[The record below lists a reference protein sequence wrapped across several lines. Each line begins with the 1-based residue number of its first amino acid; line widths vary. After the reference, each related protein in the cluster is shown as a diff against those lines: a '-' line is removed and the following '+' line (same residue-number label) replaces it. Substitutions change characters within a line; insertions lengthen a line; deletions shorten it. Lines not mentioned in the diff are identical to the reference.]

1 MELLFRELAGNE
13 MERPPTQRDQFNN
26 DDVDLVDALVRESVQ
41 NSLDAKEGTQ
51 PVRVSFK
58 IDILKGDSVQS
69 AESLLQV
76 EKLSRHLNF
85 SGLNFESFGKDGLK
99 YLTVEDFG
107 TTGLKGATTS
117 LDKKPFSDFW
127 RRMGVSN
134 KSGKSL
140 GRWGLGKLVFSSA
153 SAIRVFL
160 GYTIRSDEE
169 GAAYLMGQ
177 AVLTTHMD
185 DVGVRYDSHGF
196 YAIENPTGL
205 QVPETSAEILASF
218 RTLFGLERNLEPG
231 LSIVIPFVNEQV
243 SEEKIIGGLIK
254 NYFFPILTG
263 QLVAKVGSVHVNA
276 DTFPSLAQKFGDPRF
291 SDGGFAS
298 FIGDVEQSRV
308 SSSSAIELPKN
319 WAKQTSDIFLKD
331 QIESLRGKM
340 SKGEM
345 IYLRAPILLKR
356 KSGEELSTAVD
367 LFIRRSGSSIA
378 EPLFVRDTIVLPAET
393 KYFRGKDVYAAL
405 VAKEKS
411 ICEFLGDAENPANTS
426 WSASAEKLTVAWK
439 NPVERLKEVR
449 GVLQK
454 TYNALST
461 AIEVVDKDVLVD
473 VFGIPSEDGTS
484 GPGAK
489 GEKENRRPSEIPT
502 PDPRKF
508 RVNRLSGG
516 FEIRR
521 GQGLQPHDLPFSI
534 KVRAAYDVL
543 RGNPFKKHDE
553 LDFHLGKKPIKIVS
567 SGCAVELEASNSIL
581 IDVADLDF
589 VVSVSGFDVNRDLI
603 VDPARKS

>member
-41 NSLDAKEGTQ
+41 NSLDAKEGAQ
-51 PVRVSFK
+51 PVRVAFK
-58 IDILKGDSVQS
+58 INNLTGDSITS
-69 AESLLQV
+69 AESLLKI
-76 EKLSRHLNF
+76 EKLSRHLKF
-85 SGLNFESFGKDGLK
+85 SGLSFENSGKDGIK

-153 SAIRVFL
+153 SAARVFL
-160 GYTIRSDEE
+160 GYTVRSDDE
-169 GAAYLMGQ
+169 GVAYLMGQ

-185 DVGVRYDSHGF
+185 DAGVRFDSHGF
-196 YAIENPTGL
+196 YAVESPNGFQL
-205 QVPETSAEILASF
+205 PETSVE
-218 RTLFGLERNLEPG
+218 TLTSIRAIFGLERALEPG
-231 LSIVIPFVNEQV
+231 LSIVVPFVNEQV
-243 SEEKIIGGLIK
+243 SEEKIIRGLVR

-263 QLVAKVGSVHVNA
+263 QLTVKVGAVDVNA
-276 DTFPSLAQKFGDPRF
+276 ETFPSLAQKFGDPRF
-291 SDGGFAS
+291 ADGGFAS
-298 FIGDVEQSRV
+298 FIGDVEQARV
-308 SSSSAIELPKN
+308 SPSPAIELPKN
-319 WAKQTSDIFLKD
+319 WAKQTGDIFLKD
-331 QIESLRGKM
+331 QIESLREKM

-345 IYLRAPILLKR
+345 IFLRAPILLKR
-356 KSGEELSTAVD
+356 KSGEELASSVD
-367 LFIRRSGSSIA
+367 LFIRRSNSSVA

-411 ICEFLGDAENPANTS
+411 ICEFLGDAENPAHTS

-439 NPVERLKEVR
+439 NPAERLKEVR
-449 GVLQK
+449 SVLQK

-461 AIEVVDKDVLVD
+461 AIEVVDENVLVD
-473 VFGIPSEDGTS
+473 IFGIPSEDGTS
-484 GPGAK
+484 GPGLK
-489 GEKENRRPSEIPT
+489 GEKENKPPSEIPK

-521 GQGLQPHDLPFSI
+521 GQGLEQHDLPIFI
-534 KVRAAYDVL
+534 KVTAAYDVL
-543 RGNPFKKHDE
+543 RGNPFKKHDD

-567 SGCAVELEASNSIL
+567 SGCSVEPEASNSIL
-581 IDVADLDF
+581 IEVSDVDF

-603 VDPARKS
+603 VDPVRKS